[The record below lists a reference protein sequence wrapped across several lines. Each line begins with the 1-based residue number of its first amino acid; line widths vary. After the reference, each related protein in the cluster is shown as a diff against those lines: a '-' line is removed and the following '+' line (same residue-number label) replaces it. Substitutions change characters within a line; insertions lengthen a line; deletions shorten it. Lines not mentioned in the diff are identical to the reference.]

1 MLTFSLLRF
10 SDSPA
15 YSKLKPRHLG
25 AHCICCVF
33 TLSHRLRE
41 EIEVERGGGREEG
54 EQEEE
59 RGGRGREGRDGDGG
73 ERDRREEEG
82 GG

>member
-1 MLTFSLLRF
+1 
-10 SDSPA
+10 
-15 YSKLKPRHLG
+15 
-25 AHCICCVF
+25 VF